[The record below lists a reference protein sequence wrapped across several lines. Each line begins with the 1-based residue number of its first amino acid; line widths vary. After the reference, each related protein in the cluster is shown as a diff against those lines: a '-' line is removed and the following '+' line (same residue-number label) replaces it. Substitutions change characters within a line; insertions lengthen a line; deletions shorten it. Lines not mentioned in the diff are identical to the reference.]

1 LRDRFAQAISKQ
13 LSGNFSTISSFGGQH
28 DANRLFAV
36 QKKLKAKE
44 SENKLL
50 STSNDD
56 LLQKLQDADERIR
69 KNRNLEREL
78 ESERADLKNSRFDHR
93 TLYSNYL
100 DLNKNY
106 KNIYK
111 DYHDLQ
117 SENHALRKNSNTA
130 VKLCSTVNRLRSQ
143 AIPSHPAI
151 SVSDPDL
158 EDSLLSFTTSILP
171 RFVPP
176 WAPADPRIAEQEAKI
191 DELSSAN
198 QEYAQDARRLHT
210 YLEHQ
215 QQANAALHRAL
226 ARVPRIEATDEEY
239 SPA

>member
-1 LRDRFAQAISKQ
+1 MLRTP
-13 LSGNFSTISSFGGQH
+13 NT
-28 DANRLFAV
+28 
-36 QKKLKAKE
+36 
-44 SENKLL
+44 
-50 STSNDD
+50 D
-56 LLQKLQDADERIR
+56 LLQKLQGAEDRI
-69 KNRNLEREL
+69 RNLERAL
-78 ESERADLKNSRFDHR
+78 ESERTDLRNSRFDHR

-100 DLNKNY
+100 DVSKNCN
-106 KNIYK
+106 NIYK

-117 SENHALRKNSNTA
+117 SENHALRKSSKTA

-151 SVSDPDL
+151 FISDPDL
-158 EDSLLSFTTSILP
+158 DDSLLNFTTSILP

-176 WAPADPRIAEQEAKI
+176 LAPADPRIAEQEAKI

-198 QEYAQDARRLHT
+198 QEYAPDARRLHT

-215 QQANAALHRAL
+215 QRANAVLHRAL
-226 ARVPRIEATDEEY
+226 ARVPVIEATDEEY

>member
-1 LRDRFAQAISKQ
+1 LRDQFARDIPKQ
-13 LSGNFSTISSFGGQH
+13 LSGNFFTIPPFSGQH
-28 DANRLFAV
+28 NVNRLFAV
-36 QKKLKAKE
+36 QKKLKVKE

-56 LLQKLQDADERIR
+56 LLRKLQDADERI
-69 KNRNLEREL
+69 RNLEREL
-78 ESERADLKNSRFDHR
+78 ESERADLKNSRFDHH

-106 KNIYK
+106 KNIYR

-117 SENHALRKNSNTA
+117 SENHALRKSSNTA

-151 SVSDPDL
+151 SLSDPDI
-158 EDSLLSFTTSILP
+158 EDSLLSFTASILP

-198 QEYAQDARRLHT
+198 REYAQESRELHT

-215 QQANAALHRAL
+215 QRANAVLHRAL

>member
-1 LRDRFAQAISKQ
+1 MI
-13 LSGNFSTISSFGGQH
+13 T
-28 DANRLFAV
+28 V
-36 QKKLKAKE
+36 QKKLKAQE

-50 STSNDD
+50 RTSNDD

-69 KNRNLEREL
+69 NLELEL

-93 TLYSNYL
+93 ALYANYL
-100 DLNKNY
+100 DLSKNY
-106 KNIYK
+106 KHIYK
-111 DYHDLQ
+111 DYNDLQ
-117 SENHALRKNSNTA
+117 SENHALRESSKTA
-130 VKLCSTVNRLRSQ
+130 VKFCSTVNRLRSQ
-143 AIPSHPAI
+143 ALPSHPAI
-151 SVSDPDL
+151 FISDPDL

-176 WAPADPRIAEQEAKI
+176 WAPADPRIAEQEVII
-191 DELSSAN
+191 DELTLAN
-198 QEYAQDARRLHT
+198 REYAQDAQRLHT

-215 QQANAALHRAL
+215 QGANAVLHRAL

>member
-1 LRDRFAQAISKQ
+1 LR
-13 LSGNFSTISSFGGQH
+13 
-28 DANRLFAV
+28 
-36 QKKLKAKE
+36 
-44 SENKLL
+44 
-50 STSNDD
+50 TSNAD
-56 LLQKLQDADERIR
+56 LLQKLQDTDKRI
-69 KNRNLEREL
+69 RNLERDL
-78 ESERADLKNSRFDHR
+78 ESERTNLKNSRLDHH
-93 TLYSNYL
+93 TLYASYL

-111 DYHDLQ
+111 DYHELQ
-117 SENHALRKNSNTA
+117 SENHALQKSSENA

-143 AIPSHPAI
+143 AVSSHPAI
-151 SVSDPDL
+151 SISDPDF
-158 EDSLLSFTTSILP
+158 EDPLLSFTTSILP

-198 QEYAQDARRLHT
+198 REYAQEARGLHT

-215 QQANAALHRAL
+215 QRANAALHRAL
-226 ARVPRIEATDEEY
+226 ARVPLIEATDEEY